1 MKLDV
6 FKIDGKKSQTK
17 VDLADDIFNV
27 EPNDHAI
34 YLSVKSYLANQR
46 QGTHKAKERSEV
58 RGGGKKPWKQKG
70 RGGARAGTTRSPLWI
85 GGGTIFG
92 PRPRDYRQD
101 LPKKVK
107 RVARKSALTYK
118 VKDNQFIVVEDFNFE
133 APKTKEF
140 EKILEALDLKGKKVL
155 MLTNGNQE
163 IVYKSARNI
172 EKVSVL
178 EADKASA
185 YDILNSQVVLVQ
197 KGGLE
202 LINKTFNKVTKSRR
216 SAKTEVAE

>member
-1 MKLDV
+1 MKLDIY
-6 FKIDGKKSQTK
+6 KIDGKASGKK
-17 VDLADDIFNV
+17 VELSDSIFGV

-101 LPKKVK
+101 LPKKIK
-107 RVARKSALTYK
+107 KLARKSALSHK
-118 VKDNQFIVVEDFNFE
+118 VKDEQLIVVEDFTFE
-133 APKTKEF
+133 KPKTKDF
-140 EKILEALDLKGKKVL
+140 QNFLQSLNLTGKKVL
-155 MLTNGNQE
+155 LLTNGKSEN
-163 IVYKSARNI
+163 VYKSGRNI
-172 EKVSVL
+172 SRVKVL
-178 EADKASA
+178 EAAKAST
-185 YDILNSQVVLVQ
+185 YDILNNQILVLQQGAVDMVS
-197 KGGLE
+197 KNFE
-202 LINKTFNKVTKSRR
+202 NTKSEAV
-216 SAKTEVAE
+216 S